1 MFNQPQ
7 PLYLYGEVR
16 EYIKIEGRI
25 FGDSVKEQLEN
36 ITFVASN
43 QMNQDANINNR
54 PEYQVTKNQKIKNYI
69 P

>member
-25 FGDSVKEQLEN
+25 FEDSVKEKLEN

-43 QMNQDANINNR
+43 QMNQDANINISSHKK
-54 PEYQVTKNQKIKNYI
+54 PENKELYN